1 ETCALPLSATTALG
15 SLVLPLVL
23 VGLRFPPRAAFV
35 APPLAAALRE
45 GLGYA
50 RRHPVIGPAL
60 LLAIAASMFG
70 FPYIIMLPALARGTL
85 ALGPSGLALLTACV
99 GGRAGAGR
107 AAALLAGRARAA
119 GQGGAHGGRR
129 ARRRADALRGGARR
143 VGDGRAAL
151 PARDDAHD
159 LCGVADDDAPA
170 RGR

>member
-23 VGLRFPPRAAFV
+23 VGLLFPPRAGVA

-85 ALGPSGLALLTACV
+85 GLGPSGLALLTACV
-99 GGRAGAGR
+99 GGGAVTGG
-107 AAALLAGRARAA
+107 LLLSITG
-119 GQGGAHGGRR
+119 
-129 ARRRADALRGGARR
+129 
-143 VGDGRAAL
+143 
-151 PARDDAHD
+151 
-159 LCGVADDDAPA
+159 
-170 RGR
+170 